1 MRAGR
6 GSILPVLQFDP
17 GLNLSIK
24 KTHKRRI
31 DRADAVARA
40 FHDLVAL
47 ITPYTPEDCKECQP
61 FLVEMLLRF
70 HVMQQW
76 FSSIIPRCKNSWS
89 GLSPRFEPRSSTYL
103 E

>member
-6 GSILPVLQFDP
+6 DSILPVLQFDL

-24 KTHKRRI
+24 KTHKRGI
-31 DRADAVARA
+31 DRADAVGRA

-47 ITPYTPEDCKECQP
+47 IAPYTPEDCKECPP
-61 FLVEMLLRF
+61 FPVEMLLRI

-76 FSSIIPRCKNSWS
+76 FSSIIPRWKNSWG
-89 GLSPRFEPRSSTYL
+89 GLSLRFEPRSSTH
-103 E
+103 